1 MTDIPE
7 FWRRATVPIEDT
19 IEAVVRSL
27 NDTALQIA
35 LIVSGDMVLEGTVT
49 DGDVRR
55 GLLRG
60 LTLASPVRDVMH
72 RDAFVVP
79 SGLTRDGALDMM
91 LANNVRHLP
100 VVDGQR
106 RLVGL
111 HLWQEVSG
119 TPTLEN
125 TVVLMAGGLGTRL
138 RPLTE
143 ECPKPLL
150 RVSGRPMLEHIIRRA
165 KAEGFRKFAV
175 AVHYL
180 GHMIEDYFG
189 DGARFGVNIRYLR
202 EESALGTAGALSLL
216 PSGIQ
221 TPIVVMNGDVITD
234 VRLSDLVDFHG
245 LHRSAGTMAV
255 RSHEWQHPFGVV
267 RTSGIDILDVE
278 EKPVVRTHI
287 NAGVYVI
294 EPRVLAALEPG
305 QRCDMPTLFTRL
317 RASGERTIAYPMHEP
332 WLDVGRQDD
341 FERAQMLTN
350 VDPPDHE

>member
-1 MTDIPE
+1 MTDTPE
-7 FWRRATVPIEDT
+7 LWRRATVPVGDT

-35 LIVSGDMVLEGTVT
+35 LIVSGDMLLEGTVT

-60 LTLASPVRDVMH
+60 LTLASPVSAVMH
-72 RDAFVVP
+72 KESFVVP
-79 SGLTRDGALDMM
+79 AGLSREGALDMM

-100 VVDGQR
+100 VVDAQR

-119 TPTLEN
+119 TPALEN
-125 TVVLMAGGLGTRL
+125 TVVLMAGGFGTRL

-165 KAEGFRKFAV
+165 KAEGFRKFAI

-180 GHMIEDYFG
+180 GHMIEEYFG
-189 DGARFGVNIRYLR
+189 DGTRLGVSITYLR
-202 EESALGTAGALSLL
+202 EEAPLGTAGALTLL
-216 PSGIQ
+216 PPGAQ
-221 TPIVVMNGDVITD
+221 APIVVMNGDVISD
-234 VRLSDLVDFHG
+234 VRLSDLVEFHG
-245 LHRSAGTMAV
+245 LHGSVATMAV

-267 RTSGIDILDVE
+267 RTNGIDILDVE
-278 EKPVVRTHI
+278 EKPVMRTHI
-287 NAGVYVI
+287 NAGVYVLD
-294 EPRVLAALEPG
+294 PRVLSLLTPG
-305 QRCDMPTLFTRL
+305 QRCDMPTLFL
-317 RASGERTIAYPMHEP
+317 RARADGSRTIAYPMHEP
-332 WLDVGRQDD
+332 WLDVGRHDD
-341 FERAQMLTN
+341 FDRAQLLTN
-350 VDPPDHE
+350 VSPTDHE

>member
-1 MTDIPE
+1 MTDTPE
-7 FWRRATVPIEDT
+7 LWRRATVPVDDT

-60 LTLASPVRDVMH
+60 LTLASPVSEVMH
-72 RDAFVVP
+72 KEAFVVP

-100 VVDGQR
+100 VVDAQR
-106 RLVGL
+106 RVVGL

-119 TPTLEN
+119 TPSLEN

-165 KAEGFRKFAV
+165 KMEGFRKFSV

-189 DGARFGVNIRYLR
+189 DGTRLGVSITYLR
-202 EESALGTAGALSLL
+202 EDAPLGTAGALSLL
-216 PSGIQ
+216 PAGQ
-221 TPIVVMNGDVITD
+221 QAPVVVMNGDV
-234 VRLSDLVDFHG
+234 
-245 LHRSAGTMAV
+245 
-255 RSHEWQHPFGVV
+255 
-267 RTSGIDILDVE
+267 
-278 EKPVVRTHI
+278 
-287 NAGVYVI
+287 
-294 EPRVLAALEPG
+294 
-305 QRCDMPTLFTRL
+305 
-317 RASGERTIAYPMHEP
+317 
-332 WLDVGRQDD
+332 
-341 FERAQMLTN
+341 
-350 VDPPDHE
+350 

>member
-1 MTDIPE
+1 MTDTPE
-7 FWRRATVPIEDT
+7 LWRRATVPVGDT

-35 LIVSGDMVLEGTVT
+35 LIVSGDMLLEGTVT

-60 LTLASPVRDVMH
+60 LTLASPVSAVMH
-72 RDAFVVP
+72 KESFVVP
-79 SGLTRDGALDMM
+79 AGLSREGALDMM

-100 VVDGQR
+100 VVDAQR

-119 TPTLEN
+119 TPALEN
-125 TVVLMAGGLGTRL
+125 TVVLMAGGFGTRL

-165 KAEGFRKFAV
+165 KAEGFRKFAI

-180 GHMIEDYFG
+180 GHMIEEYFG
-189 DGARFGVNIRYLR
+189 DGARLGVSITYLR
-202 EESALGTAGALSLL
+202 EEAPLGTAGALTLL
-216 PSGIQ
+216 PPGAQ
-221 TPIVVMNGDVITD
+221 APIVVMNGDVISD
-234 VRLSDLVDFHG
+234 VRLSDLVEFHG
-245 LHRSAGTMAV
+245 LHGSVATMAV

-267 RTSGIDILDVE
+267 RTNGIDILDVE
-278 EKPVVRTHI
+278 EKPVMRTHI
-287 NAGVYVI
+287 NAGVYVLD
-294 EPRVLAALEPG
+294 PRVLSLLTPG
-305 QRCDMPTLFTRL
+305 QRCDMPTLFL
-317 RASGERTIAYPMHEP
+317 RARADGSRTIAYPMHEP
-332 WLDVGRQDD
+332 WLDVGRHDD
-341 FERAQMLTN
+341 FDRAQLLTN
-350 VDPPDHE
+350 VSPTDHE

>member
-1 MTDIPE
+1 MTDTPE
-7 FWRRATVPIEDT
+7 LWRRATVPVEDT

-60 LTLASPVRDVMH
+60 LTLASPVRDIMH
-72 RDAFVVP
+72 KDAFVVP

-106 RLVGL
+106 RVVGL

-119 TPTLEN
+119 TPSLEN

-143 ECPKPLL
+143 ACPKPLL

-189 DGARFGVNIRYLR
+189 DGTRLGVNITYLR
-202 EESALGTAGALSLL
+202 EDAPLGTAGALSLL
-216 PSGIQ
+216 PTG
-221 TPIVVMNGDVITD
+221 TLAPIVVMNGDVITD
-234 VRLSDLVDFHG
+234 VRLSELVDFHG
-245 LHRSAGTMAV
+245 LHRSAATMAV

-267 RTSGIDILDVE
+267 RTSGIDILEVE

-287 NAGVYVI
+287 NAGVYVLD
-294 EPRVLAALEPG
+294 PRVLATLEPG
-305 QRCDMPTLFTRL
+305 QRCDMPTLFMRL
-317 RASGERTIAYPMHEP
+317 RAAGERTIAYPMHEP
-332 WLDVGRQDD
+332 WLDVGRKDD
-341 FERAQMLTN
+341 FDRAQMLTT
-350 VDPPDHE
+350 VDPTDHE

>member
-1 MTDIPE
+1 MTDTPE
-7 FWRRATVPIEDT
+7 LWRRATVSVDDT

-35 LIVSGDMVLEGTVT
+35 LIVSGEMVLEGTVT

-60 LTLASPVRDVMH
+60 LTLASPVSAVMH
-72 RDAFVVP
+72 REAFVVP

-100 VVDGQR
+100 VVDAQR
-106 RLVGL
+106 RVVGL

-119 TPTLEN
+119 NVSLDN

-143 ECPKPLL
+143 DCPKPLL

-165 KAEGFRKFAV
+165 KLEGFRKFCI

-180 GHMIEDYFG
+180 GRMIEDYFA
-189 DGARFGVNIRYLR
+189 DGSRLGVSITYLR
-202 EESALGTAGALSLL
+202 EESPLGTAGALSLL
-216 PSGIQ
+216 PGGIQ
-221 TPIVVMNGDVITD
+221 APIVVMNGDVISD

-245 LHRSAGTMAV
+245 LHRSSATMAV

-267 RTSGIDILDVE
+267 RTSGIDILEVE

-287 NAGVYVI
+287 NAGVYV
-294 EPRVLAALEPG
+294 LEPQVLSMLEAG
-305 QRCDMPTLFTRL
+305 QRCDMPTLFMRL
-317 RASGERTIAYPMHEP
+317 RASGARTIAYPMHEP

-341 FERAQMLTN
+341 FDRAQLLTN
-350 VDPPDHE
+350 ASPTDHE

>member
-1 MTDIPE
+1 MTDTPE
-7 FWRRATVPIEDT
+7 LWRRATVPVGDT

-35 LIVSGDMVLEGTVT
+35 LIVSGDMLLEGTVT

-60 LTLASPVRDVMH
+60 LTLASPVSAVMH
-72 RDAFVVP
+72 KESFVVP
-79 SGLTRDGALDMM
+79 AGLSRDGALDMM

-100 VVDGQR
+100 VVDAQR

-119 TPTLEN
+119 TPALEN
-125 TVVLMAGGLGTRL
+125 TVVLMAGGFGTRL

-165 KAEGFRKFAV
+165 KAEGFRKFAI

-180 GHMIEDYFG
+180 GHMIEEYFG
-189 DGARFGVNIRYLR
+189 DGTRLGVSITYLR
-202 EESALGTAGALSLL
+202 EEAPLGTAGALTLL
-216 PSGIQ
+216 PPGAQ
-221 TPIVVMNGDVITD
+221 APIVVMNGDVISD

-245 LHRSAGTMAV
+245 LHGSVATMAV

-287 NAGVYVI
+287 NAGVYVL
-294 EPRVLAALEPG
+294 EPRVLSLLTPG
-305 QRCDMPTLFTRL
+305 QRCDMPTLFL
-317 RASGERTIAYPMHEP
+317 RARADGSRTIAYPMHEP
-332 WLDVGRQDD
+332 WLDVGRHDD
-341 FERAQMLTN
+341 FDRAQLLTN
-350 VDPPDHE
+350 VSPTDHE